1 MHEFLE
7 VSWNIK
13 NLIIQAE
20 RYINNELNENKHL
33 YDLYAT
39 FFALIH
45 TSLICTNFLSIRCQ
59 YFSHFTEATEAQRGY
74 LTKIAQLLSEKTRIL
89 KKKTKSTQNHFIKPR
104 SLKENKK
111 LFVNLRI
118 DS

>member
-13 NLIIQAE
+13 NLITQTE
-20 RYINNELNENKHL
+20 RDINNELNKNKHV
-33 YDLYAT
+33 YDLYAI

-45 TSLICTNFLSIRCQ
+45 TSLICTNLLWIRCQ
-59 YFSHFTEATEAQRGY
+59 YYSHFTEATEAKRGY
-74 LTKIAQLLSEKTRIL
+74 LTKIAQLLSDKIRIL

>member
-13 NLIIQAE
+13 NLITQAE

-33 YDLYAT
+33 YDLYAI

-45 TSLICTNFLSIRCQ
+45 PII
-59 YFSHFTEATEAQRGY
+59 E
-74 LTKIAQLLSEKTRIL
+74 
-89 KKKTKSTQNHFIKPR
+89 
-104 SLKENKK
+104 
-111 LFVNLRI
+111 
-118 DS
+118 